1 MGSRHYPLRVTRSAF
16 GIRAQ
21 DLRTLARGT
30 WWARRWIAAL
40 EAMRLGAR
48 FGRGR
53 QYAVSGQVTELIAEG
68 SHVSASVVGSR
79 PDPYHV
85 TLDFTAAEGLA
96 QERIAEA
103 IRSQPMTLGR
113 LLAGD
118 LPVEVGELFRA
129 EGIPLFPQTEP
140 TGRTPEGKP
149 TWDVTMRCSC
159 PDWARPC
166 KHMAAV
172 LLLLGEEVAR
182 RPVTLLA
189 LRGVDVELLVPS
201 DEADVPEA
209 CAAPREMLGWPQ
221 EISGWRASAP
231 ASCALLVRR
240 LGAVPY
246 WRGTARCVEALGKMQ
261 TRAGTVAREAASGN
275 SIDLRG

>member
-1 MGSRHYPLRVTRSAF
+1 MGSRHYPVRVTRNAF

-53 QYAVSGQVTELIAEG
+53 QYAVSGQVTDLVAEG

-79 PDPYHV
+79 PDPYRV
-85 TLDFTAAEGLA
+85 TLDFTAAEGA
-96 QERIAEA
+96 ARERIAEA
-103 IRSQPMTLGR
+103 IRTQPMTLGR

-129 EGIPLFPQTEP
+129 EGLPLFPQAEP
-140 TGRTPEGKP
+140 RGKTPEGKMV
-149 TWDVTMRCSC
+149 WDVSMRCSC
-159 PDWARPC
+159 PDWSRPC

-182 RPVTLLA
+182 RPATLLA
-189 LRGVDVELLVPS
+189 LRGVDVEALVPPDAQEES
-201 DEADVPEA
+201 ATSADLPNVVATLPCGGRGA
-209 CAAPREMLGWPQ
+209 T
-221 EISGWRASAP
+221 
-231 ASCALLVRR
+231 ALPGGAMLVRR

-246 WRGTARCVEALGKMQ
+246 WRGAARCVEALEKMQ
-261 TRAGTVAREAASGN
+261 TRAGAVAREAASGN

>member
-1 MGSRHYPLRVTRSAF
+1 MGSKHYPLRVTRSAF

-53 QYAVSGQVTELIAEG
+53 QYAVSGQVTDLVVEG
-68 SHVSASVVGSR
+68 SHVSALVVGSR
-79 PDPYHV
+79 PDPYRV
-85 TLDFTAAEGLA
+85 TLDFTAAEGA
-96 QERIAEA
+96 ARERIAEA
-103 IRSQPMTLGR
+103 IQSQPMTLGR

-118 LPVEVGELFRA
+118 LPVEAGELFRA
-129 EGIPLFPQTEP
+129 EGIPLFPQAEP
-140 TGRTPEGKP
+140 RGKTPEGKMI
-149 TWDVTMRCSC
+149 WDVVMRCSC

-182 RPVTLLA
+182 RPATLLA
-189 LRGVDVELLVPS
+189 LRGVDVEDLVPP
-201 DEADVPEA
+201 DAPEGPSTPESSGRPA
-209 CAAPREMLGWPQ
+209 N
-221 EISGWRASAP
+221 SGWRASAP
-231 ASCALLVRR
+231 ANGGALLVRR
-240 LGAVPY
+240 LGPLPY
-246 WRGTARCVEALGKMQ
+246 WRGTARCVEALEKMQ
-261 TRAGTVAREAASGN
+261 TRAGAVAREAAVGN
-275 SIDLRG
+275 PIDLRG

>member
-1 MGSRHYPLRVTRSAF
+1 MGSKQYPLRVTRSAF

-53 QYAVSGQVTELIAEG
+53 QYAVSGQVTDLVAEG

-79 PDPYHV
+79 PDPYRV
-85 TLDFTAAEGLA
+85 TLDFTAAEGA
-96 QERIAEA
+96 ARERIAEA
-103 IRSQPMTLGR
+103 IRAQPMTLGR

-118 LPVEVGELFRA
+118 LPVEVGELFRT
-129 EGIPLFPQTEP
+129 EGIPLFPQAAP
-140 TGRTPEGKP
+140 RGKTPEGKMV
-149 TWDVTMRCSC
+149 WDVVMRCSC
-159 PDWARPC
+159 PDWSRPC

-182 RPVTLLA
+182 RPATLLA
-189 LRGVDVELLVPS
+189 LRGVDVEAFVPP
-201 DEADVPEA
+201 DEPDAPETYAVPETDSA
-209 CAAPREMLGWPQ
+209 HVSGGAMLM
-221 EISGWRASAP
+221 
-231 ASCALLVRR
+231 RR

-246 WRGTARCVEALGKMQ
+246 WRGTARCVETLEKMQ
-261 TRAGTVAREAASGN
+261 VRAGTVAREGASGN
-275 SIDLRG
+275 SIDLRV

>member
-1 MGSRHYPLRVTRSAF
+1 MGSRHYPVRVTRNAF

-53 QYAVSGQVTELIAEG
+53 QYAVSGQVTDLVAEG

-79 PDPYHV
+79 PDPYRV
-85 TLDFTAAEGLA
+85 TLDFTAAEGA
-96 QERIAEA
+96 ARERIAEA
-103 IRSQPMTLGR
+103 IRTQPMTLGR

-129 EGIPLFPQTEP
+129 EGLPLFPQAEP
-140 TGRTPEGKP
+140 RGKTPEGKMV
-149 TWDVTMRCSC
+149 WDVAMRCSC
-159 PDWARPC
+159 PDWSRPC
-166 KHMAAV
+166 KHMAA
-172 LLLLGEEVAR
+172 
-182 RPVTLLA
+182 TLLA
-189 LRGVDVELLVPS
+189 LRGVDVEALVPP
-201 DEADVPEA
+201 DEPGEPETYAMPDVGTA
-209 CAAPREMLGWPQ
+209 NLSGGAMLM
-221 EISGWRASAP
+221 
-231 ASCALLVRR
+231 RR

-246 WRGTARCVEALGKMQ
+246 WRGAVRCVEALEKMQ
-261 TRAGTVAREAASGN
+261 SRAGAVAREAASGN
-275 SIDLRG
+275 SIDLRV

>member
-1 MGSRHYPLRVTRSAF
+1 MASKHYPLRVTRSAF

-53 QYAVSGQVTELIAEG
+53 QYAVSGQVTDLVVEG
-68 SHVSASVVGSR
+68 SHVSALVVGSR
-79 PDPYHV
+79 PEPYRV
-85 TLDFTAAEGLA
+85 TLDFTAAEGA
-96 QERIAEA
+96 ARERIAEA
-103 IRSQPMTLGR
+103 IRLQPMTLGR

-129 EGIPLFPQTEP
+129 EGVPLFPQAEP
-140 TGRTPEGKP
+140 RGKTPEGKMV
-149 TWDVTMRCSC
+149 WDVSMRCSC
-159 PDWARPC
+159 PDWSRPC

-182 RPVTLLA
+182 RPAALLA
-189 LRGVDVELLVPS
+189 LRGVDVEELVP
-201 DEADVPEA
+201 PEEPGGGHGA
-209 CAAPREMLGWPQ
+209 TALPSGGHGATALPGGAMLM
-221 EISGWRASAP
+221 
-231 ASCALLVRR
+231 RR

-246 WRGTARCVEALGKMQ
+246 WRGAARCVEALEKMQ
-261 TRAGTVAREAASGN
+261 TRAGAVAREAASGN
-275 SIDLRG
+275 SIDLRV

>member
-1 MGSRHYPLRVTRSAF
+1 MGSKHYPLRVTRSAF

-53 QYAVSGQVTELIAEG
+53 QYAVSGQVTDLVAEG
-68 SHVSASVVGSR
+68 SHVSALVVGSR
-79 PDPYHV
+79 PEPYRV
-85 TLDFTAAEGLA
+85 TLDFTAAEGA
-96 QERIAEA
+96 ARTRIAEA
-103 IRSQPMTLGR
+103 ICSQPMTLGR

-129 EGIPLFPQTEP
+129 EGIPLFPQAEP
-140 TGRTPEGKP
+140 RGKTPEGKP

-172 LLLLGEEVAR
+172 LLLLGEEMAR

-189 LRGVDVELLVPS
+189 LRGVDVEALVP
-201 DEADVPEA
+201 ADAPEG
-209 CAAPREMLGWPQ
+209 PSMPEGSGWL
-221 EISGWRASAP
+221 ERSGWRASAP
-231 ASCALLVRR
+231 ANGGALLVRR
-240 LGAVPY
+240 LGPLPY
-246 WRGTARCVEALGKMQ
+246 WRGAARCVETLEKMQ
-261 TRAGTVAREAASGN
+261 TRAGAVAREAASGS

>member
-1 MGSRHYPLRVTRSAF
+1 MGNRRYPLRVARSAF

-53 QYAVSGQVTELIAEG
+53 QYAVSGQVMDLVAEG
-68 SHVSASVVGSR
+68 AHVSASVVGSR
-79 PDPYHV
+79 PDPYRV
-85 TLDFTAAEGLA
+85 TLDFTAAEGA
-96 QERIAEA
+96 VRERIAET
-103 IRSQPMTLGR
+103 IRAQPMTLGR

-129 EGIPLFPQTEP
+129 EGLPLFPQAEP
-140 TGRTPEGKP
+140 RGKTPEGKMI
-149 TWDVTMRCSC
+149 WDVSMRCSC
-159 PDWARPC
+159 PDWSRPC

-182 RPVTLLA
+182 RPATLLA
-189 LRGVDVELLVPS
+189 LRGVDVEALVPS
-201 DEADVPEA
+201 DAQEESATSADLPNVVATLPCGGRGA
-209 CAAPREMLGWPQ
+209 TALPGGAMLM
-221 EISGWRASAP
+221 
-231 ASCALLVRR
+231 RR
-240 LGAVPY
+240 LGSVPY
-246 WRGTARCVEALGKMQ
+246 WRGAVRCVEALEKMQ
-261 TRAGTVAREAASGN
+261 SRAGAVAREAASGN

>member
-53 QYAVSGQVTELIAEG
+53 QYAVSGQVTDLVAEG
-68 SHVSASVVGSR
+68 SHVSATVVGSR
-79 PDPYHV
+79 PKPYRV
-85 TLDFTAAEGLA
+85 TLDFTAAEGPA
-96 QERIAEA
+96 QERIAES

-129 EGIPLFPQTEP
+129 EGVPLFPQTEP
-140 TGRTPEGKP
+140 TGRTLEGKP

-166 KHMAAV
+166 KHMVAV

-182 RPVTLLA
+182 RPATLLA
-189 LRGVDVELLVPS
+189 LRGVDVEDLVPP
-201 DEADVPEA
+201 DAPEGPE
-209 CAAPREMLGWPQ
+209 CPQ
-221 EISGWRASAP
+221 GISGWRASAP
-231 ASCALLVRR
+231 ANGGALLVRR

-246 WRGTARCVEALGKMQ
+246 WRGTARCIESLEKMQ
-261 TRAGTVAREAASGN
+261 SRAGVVAREISSGK
-275 SIDLRG
+275 SVDLRV

>member
-1 MGSRHYPLRVTRSAF
+1 MGSRHYPVRVTRNAF

-53 QYAVSGQVTELIAEG
+53 QYAVGGQVTDLVAEG

-79 PDPYHV
+79 PDPYRV
-85 TLDFTAAEGLA
+85 TFDFTAAEGA
-96 QERIAEA
+96 ARERIAEA

-129 EGIPLFPQTEP
+129 EGIPLFPQAEP
-140 TGRTPEGKP
+140 RGKTPEGRRI
-149 TWDVTMRCSC
+149 WDVSMRCSC
-159 PDWARPC
+159 PDWSRPC

-182 RPVTLLA
+182 RPAALLA
-189 LRGVDVELLVPS
+189 LRGVDVEELVPP
-201 DEADVPEA
+201 DAPEGPSTPA
-209 CAAPREMLGWPQ
+209 SSVCPER
-221 EISGWRASAP
+221 SGWRASAP
-231 ASCALLVRR
+231 ATGGALLVRR
-240 LGAVPY
+240 LGALPY
-246 WRGTARCVEALGKMQ
+246 WRGTARCVETLEKMQ
-261 TRAGTVAREAASGN
+261 SRAEAVAREAASGN
-275 SIDLRG
+275 SVDLRV